1 MVELRNIATVVIGT
15 PFRSRIEPSD
25 SGNTRLIQ
33 IKDLGNDNLVR
44 LSGAVRVN
52 LSVRPSQLAQVGD
65 IIFRSRGT
73 ASTAVLLNSKVK
85 DTIVSAPLFR
95 IRANPKRV
103 QPEYLL
109 WWINQPS
116 SQAYF
121 NSRSEGTRLKMVS
134 KEVLKS
140 LEVDLPPLEEQSKIA
155 KLFKLSMREQNLLEK
170 IKKRRALCIQRIL
183 MRLASE
189 SRQTA
194 SNKKSG
200 VAVSVSNPD
209 QVQQKIKVNIMVKG
223 KNQHVVPHG
232 KEWAVRGEGNSKVT
246 KVFGTQLDAIKNAE
260 EIARNQ
266 KSDTKVHGRAG
277 KIRAGNSYGN
287 DPCPPKDKK

>member
-1 MVELRNIATVVIGT
+1 MRLEDIARIEIGAT
-15 PFRSRIEPSD
+15 FRSRIEPLS
-25 SGNTRLIQ
+25 SGNIRLVQ
-33 IKDLGNDNLVR
+33 MKDLGNDNLVR

-65 IIFRSRGT
+65 IVFRSRGAT
-73 ASTAVLLNSKVK
+73 STAVLLNSKVK

-95 IRANPKRV
+95 IRVNPKKV

-121 NSRSEGTRLKMVS
+121 NSRSEGTMLKMVS

-209 QVQQKIKVNIMVKG
+209 QVQQK
-223 KNQHVVPHG
+223 
-232 KEWAVRGEGNSKVT
+232 
-246 KVFGTQLDAIKNAE
+246 
-260 EIARNQ
+260 
-266 KSDTKVHGRAG
+266 
-277 KIRAGNSYGN
+277 
-287 DPCPPKDKK
+287 